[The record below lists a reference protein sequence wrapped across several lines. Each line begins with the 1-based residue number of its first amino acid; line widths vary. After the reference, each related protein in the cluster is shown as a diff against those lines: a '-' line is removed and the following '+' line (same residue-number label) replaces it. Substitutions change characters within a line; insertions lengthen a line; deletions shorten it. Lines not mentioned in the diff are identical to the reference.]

1 MNLSNHG
8 VSFKHLNNVIQS
20 QLVFYNR
27 DCRKI
32 DKTKS
37 CHPTCRVHQ
46 SEHVLLNP
54 NNKLYLVVKKM
65 DRCLST
71 DLQDNKCVLHGEVIR
86 WQPLS
91 FPSKLLTLST
101 HEPSEV
107 KSLESYCLAPFRH
120 GGLPHVFW
128 GTAQVSDKSSSQL
141 SPPWK
146 LFQFSGEL
154 VDLRNKVCIIVYLID
169 LSHFRT

>member
-1 MNLSNHG
+1 
-8 VSFKHLNNVIQS
+8 
-20 QLVFYNR
+20 
-27 DCRKI
+27 
-32 DKTKS
+32 
-37 CHPTCRVHQ
+37 
-46 SEHVLLNP
+46 
-54 NNKLYLVVKKM
+54 M

-107 KSLESYCLAPFRH
+107 KSLESCCLAPFRH

>member
-1 MNLSNHG
+1 MAYHLSILTTSSSH
-8 VSFKHLNNVIQS
+8 SSCSTIVIAVKSTKRS
-20 QLVFYNR
+20 QVN
-27 DCRKI
+27 
-32 DKTKS
+32 
-37 CHPTCRVHQ
+37 PTCRVHQ

-54 NNKLYLVVKKM
+54 NNKLYLVVKKI

-71 DLQDNKCVLHGEVIR
+71 DLQDNKCVLHGKVIR

-107 KSLESYCLAPFRH
+107 KSLESCCLAPFRH

-154 VDLRNKVCIIVYLID
+154 VDLRNKVCIIVI
-169 LSHFRT
+169 S